1 MRRPPAVSARQLK
14 AGQARVRGP
23 GRVSD
28 PLASPGGS
36 PPAQAPHPSRNS
48 PLYSKHWKLTRWI
61 WLMWSILVA
70 IAARIHHVSQIHH
83 GNGTLTHYRGLRDD
97 GMHGHRGR
105 GSTYDP
111 STPRALEGP
120 EVHAPR
126 MVD

>member
-1 MRRPPAVSARQLK
+1 LWNK
-14 AGQARVRGP
+14 TDGQATVWVEITDATLRALP
-23 GRVSD
+23 AI
-28 PLASPGGS
+28 LN
-36 PPAQAPHPSRNS
+36 PAQDGYDDTADTTAGEDADVEDLFES
-48 PLYSKHWKLTRWI
+48 P
-61 WLMWSILVA
+61 

-126 MVD
+126 MVDAGHHVSGWWCL